1 MKYLGQLRFKFTSI
15 IVRVLVNRAQIH
27 EPAFMSFFNGVF
39 FCIVKLVIYCL
50 KLRQSNHF
58 NDQLIGLS
66 LSSWCCR
73 QV

>member
-1 MKYLGQLRFKFTSI
+1 M
-15 IVRVLVNRAQIH
+15 H
-27 EPAFMSFFNGVF
+27 EPAFMSFFNGAF

-50 KLRQSNHF
+50 NLRQSNDF

-66 LSSWCCR
+66 LSSCVCCR